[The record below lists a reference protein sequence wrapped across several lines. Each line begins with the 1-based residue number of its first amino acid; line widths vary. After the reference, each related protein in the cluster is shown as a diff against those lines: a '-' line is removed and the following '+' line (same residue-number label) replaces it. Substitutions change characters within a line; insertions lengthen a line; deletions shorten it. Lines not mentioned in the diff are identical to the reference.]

1 MSSSAT
7 GVPTEAWALPALR
20 TSSYPTP
27 EDLTARRD
35 GMAALSGGEPAP
47 GVETL
52 DVVVGGVPCVV
63 CEPPSP
69 RASIVYFHG
78 GGYRLGSAA
87 FSTPFGTQMAAA
99 TGARVT
105 VVDYR
110 LAPEHPFP
118 AAVHDAVA
126 VFASLLEDGGPAPIA
141 AGDSAGGGLAA
152 ALAVAAAA
160 AGVPGP
166 RGLVLMSP
174 WLDLTCSA
182 GTYASRAAAD
192 RLFSLESAEQASQ
205 MYLQGHDPQ
214 DPIASP
220 LRADLASFP
229 PTLVMASTD
238 EVLLEDGAA
247 LASGLALAGVPVLA
261 SFEPGRLHA
270 WPAVVPGSAESAAAL
285 ESIRRFVSGL
295 CEADQAD
302 GQVEDQAGNQDT
314 R

>member
-1 MSSSAT
+1 MSSPVTGSAA
-7 GVPTEAWALPALR
+7 TEAWGLPALR
-20 TSSYPTP
+20 TSGHPTP
-27 EDLTARRD
+27 ADLTARRD
-35 GMAALSGGEPAP
+35 GMAALSGGDPAP

-52 DVVVGGVPCVV
+52 AVVLGGVPCVV
-63 CEPPSP
+63 CEPPTP

-87 FSTPFGTQMAAA
+87 FSTPFGTHMAAA

-110 LAPEHPFP
+110 LAPEHPYP

-126 VFASLLEDGGPAPIA
+126 VFAALLEDGGPPPIA

-152 ALAVAAAA
+152 ALAVAAAK

-174 WLDLTCSA
+174 WLDLRCTA
-182 GTYASRAAAD
+182 GTYGSRAATD
-192 RLFSLESAEQASQ
+192 QLFSLESAEQASH
-205 MYLQGHDPQ
+205 MYLQAHDPR
-214 DPIASP
+214 DPLASP
-220 LRADLASFP
+220 LLADLASFP

-238 EVLLEDGAA
+238 EVLIEDGAA

-261 SFEPGRLHA
+261 SFESGRPHA
-270 WPAVVPGSAESAAAL
+270 WPAVFPGSAESAAAL
-285 ESIRRFVSGL
+285 ESVGRFVAGI
-295 CEADQAD
+295 CGAD
-302 GQVEDQAGNQDT
+302 
-314 R
+314 

>member
-1 MSSSAT
+1 MGGSAT
-7 GVPTEAWALPALR
+7 GAWRLPALR
-20 TSSYPTP
+20 QSALPAP
-27 EDLTARRD
+27 ADLTARRD
-35 GMAALSGGEPAP
+35 GMAALPPAAPAP

-52 DVVVGGVPCVV
+52 EVVLGGVPCVV

-78 GGYRLGSAA
+78 GGYRLGTAA
-87 FSTPFGTQMAAA
+87 FSTPFGTQLAAA

-118 AAVHDAVA
+118 AAIHDAVA
-126 VFASLLEDGGPAPIA
+126 VHATLLQDGGPPPIA

-182 GTYASRAAAD
+182 GTYASRADAD
-192 RLFSLESAEQASQ
+192 QLFSLESAQQASHL
-205 MYLQGHDPQ
+205 YLQAHDPR
-214 DPIASP
+214 DPLASP
-220 LRADLASFP
+220 LRADLSSFP

-238 EVLLEDGAA
+238 EVLLEDGVA

-261 SFEPGRLHA
+261 SFESGRPHA
-270 WPAVVPGSAESAAAL
+270 WPAVLAGGPESAAAL
-285 ESIRRFVSGL
+285 ESVGRFVAGL
-295 CEADQAD
+295 CEQD
-302 GQVEDQAGNQDT
+302 GEAPGQE
-314 R
+314 RS

>member
-1 MSSSAT
+1 MYKVYDDAEF
-7 GVPTEAWALPALR
+7 GDGGAVTETLTEGWALPALR
-20 TSSYPTP
+20 ASDRPTP
-27 EDLTARRD
+27 ADLTARRD
-35 GMAALSGGEPAP
+35 GMAALSGGDPAP

-52 DVVVGGVPCVV
+52 DLVLGGVPCVV
-63 CEPPSP
+63 CEPPLP
-69 RASIVYFHG
+69 GASIVYFHG

-87 FSTPFGTQMAAA
+87 FSTPFGTHLAAA
-99 TGARVT
+99 TGARVA

-118 AAVHDAVA
+118 AAIHDAVA
-126 VFASLLEDGGPAPIA
+126 VHAALLEDGRPAPIA

-160 AGVPGP
+160 SGVPGP

-174 WLDLTCSA
+174 WLDLTCAA

-192 RLFSLESAEQASQ
+192 QLFSLESARQATDL
-205 MYLQGHDPQ
+205 YLQGHDPK
-214 DPIASP
+214 DPLASP
-220 LRADLASFP
+220 LLADLASFP

-261 SFEPGRLHA
+261 SFESGRPHA
-270 WPAVVPGSAESAAAL
+270 WPAVLAGSAESAAAL
-285 ESIRRFVSGL
+285 ESVGRFVAGL
-295 CEADQAD
+295 CRQDPDQ
-302 GQVEDQAGNQDT
+302 G
-314 R
+314 

>member
-7 GVPTEAWALPALR
+7 GVPTEGWALPALR
-20 TSSYPTP
+20 KSGYATP
-27 EDLTARRD
+27 ADLTARRD
-35 GMAALSGGEPAP
+35 GMAALPPAEPAP

-52 DVVVGGVPCVV
+52 EVVLGGVPCVV

-69 RASIVYFHG
+69 RTSIVYLHG
-78 GGYRLGSAA
+78 GGYRLGTAA
-87 FSTPFGTQMAAA
+87 FSTPFGTQLAAA
-99 TGARVT
+99 ARARVT

-110 LAPEHPFP
+110 LAPEHPYP

-126 VFASLLEDGGPAPIA
+126 VYASLLEDGGPPPIA

-174 WLDLTCSA
+174 WLDLMCSA
-182 GTYASRAAAD
+182 GSYASRAD
-192 RLFSLESAEQASQ
+192 TDQLFSLESAKLASH
-205 MYLQGHDPQ
+205 MYLQAHDPR
-214 DPIASP
+214 DPLASP
-220 LRADLASFP
+220 LRADLSSFP
-229 PTLVMASTD
+229 PTMVMASTD
-238 EVLLEDGAA
+238 EVLIEDGAA

-261 SFEPGRLHA
+261 SFESGRPHA
-270 WPAVVPGSAESAAAL
+270 WPAVLAGSAESAAAL
-285 ESIRRFVSGL
+285 ESVGRFVAGL
-295 CEADQAD
+295 CRQDE
-302 GQVEDQAGNQDT
+302 DT